1 MGGWVIEGRTA
12 RLSPQIGV
20 EVWVGGWVIEGRTAS
35 RGTVCKGA
43 DCVIL
48 FLVFVWCVCE

>member
-20 EVWVGGWVIEGRTAS
+20 EVAMGGWVGY
-35 RGTVCKGA
+35 
-43 DCVIL
+43 
-48 FLVFVWCVCE
+48 